1 MPNNLNRTRY
11 GTPARDE
18 GTEPRGPHRGHGDEA
33 AGGAER
39 SPLET
44 VPSGSKRS
52 EAQDPG
58 GKGNGP
64 DPQFPQPPAPR

>member
-1 MPNNLNRTRY
+1 MPNNPNRTRY
-11 GTPARDE
+11 GTPARNE
-18 GTEPRGPHRGHGDEA
+18 GREPRGSHQSYVDEA
-33 AGGAER
+33 AGGADR

-58 GKGNGP
+58 RRGDGP
-64 DPQFPQPPAPR
+64 DPQSPQPPAPR